1 MPIVGIAFS
10 VAAMSEKDSLLEG
23 LSRLLLEHGYL
34 SSEALARGEEVA
46 ARTNVRLPAALT
58 RLGLLSEAELSDA
71 FSTLLEIPRIGRD
84 VLVAPKTLPDDLNP
98 VYLKSKRV
106 LPISISNDHVELA
119 MADPLDEAA
128 LSAVQFAFQK
138 PVFPVVA
145 EESDIEE
152 VLAELVNVSEA
163 NDEQMLQA
171 GANDALQINNDL
183 SAVTDRDSD
192 APVIRLVTRLVAKA
206 VTLHASDI
214 HIEPQADS
222 LVVRFRVDGDLG
234 DQEIHAKRLAD
245 PVVSRIK
252 LMAKLDIAEKRLPQD
267 GRAHTSVRG
276 NAIEL
281 RIATFPTLN
290 GESVVVRILGQL
302 DVDLE
307 LDKVGLT
314 TSGLLALK
322 ESLGKPNGLILI
334 TGPTGSGKTTTLYA
348 ALNEVRRPNIKMV
361 TVEDPVEYSLP
372 GISQLQVKPEIGLTF
387 ANALRSVLRNDPD
400 IIMVGEIRDKET
412 ADIAIRAAL
421 TGHLVLATLHT
432 NTAAGAITRLLDLGI
447 EDFLLS
453 SVLLLASAQRLV
465 RRVCQDC
472 GTWSNIDD
480 TEGLYLEKRLGV
492 ECGTLNHSVRIA
504 GGCERCNWKG
514 YKGRIPLFEAIPI
527 SNALRSMID
536 ANFDEAAFEDAARL
550 AGAKTLF
557 ADGVLQACTGMTTIE
572 EVLSVVGR

>member
-1 MPIVGIAFS
+1 
-10 VAAMSEKDSLLEG
+10 MSERDG
-23 LSRLLLEHGYL
+23 LSDGLSKLLLERGYL
-34 SSEALARGEEVA
+34 SAEALARGEEIA
-46 ARTNVRLPAALT
+46 ARTNVRLPATLT

-71 FSTLLEIPRIGRD
+71 FAKLLGIPRIGRE
-84 VLVAPKTLPDDLNP
+84 VLAAPKTLPPDLNP
-98 VYLKSKRV
+98 AYLKSKRV
-106 LPISISNDHVELA
+106 LPISVTPEGVELA

-128 LSAVQFAFQK
+128 LSAVCFAFQK

-145 EESDIEE
+145 DESDIEE
-152 VLAELVNVSEA
+152 VLAELVSPGEA
-163 NDEQMLQA
+163 N
-171 GANDALQINNDL
+171 NDQELLGVASDGIQISSDL

-192 APVIRLVTRLVAKA
+192 APVIRLVTRLIAKA
-206 VTLHASDI
+206 VSLHASDI
-214 HIEPQADS
+214 HVEPQTDS

-267 GRAHTSVRG
+267 GRAQTSVRG

-290 GESVVVRILGQL
+290 GESVVLRILGQL

-314 TSGLLALK
+314 SNGLSTLK
-322 ESLGKPNGLILI
+322 ESLKQPNGLILI

-372 GISQLQVKPEIGLTF
+372 GVSQLQIKPEIGLTF

-400 IIMVGEIRDKET
+400 VIMLGEIRDKET

-465 RRVCQDC
+465 RRVCQGC
-472 GTWSNIDD
+472 GVWSNIDE
-480 TEGLYLEKRLGV
+480 TERCYLQGRLGRHADSLS
-492 ECGTLNHSVRIA
+492 GTVRIA
-504 GGCERCNWKG
+504 KGCEQCNGKG
-514 YKGRIPLFEAIPI
+514 YRGRTPLFEAIPI
-527 SNALRSMID
+527 SDALRSMIKT
-536 ANFDEAAFEDAARL
+536 NFDEAEFEAAARL
-550 AGAKTLF
+550 AGANTLF
-557 ADGVLQACTGMTTIE
+557 LDGMQQASAGLTTIE
-572 EVLSVVGR
+572 EVLAVVGK

>member
-1 MPIVGIAFS
+1 M
-10 VAAMSEKDSLLEG
+10 
-23 LSRLLLEHGYL
+23 
-34 SSEALARGEEVA
+34 
-46 ARTNVRLPAALT
+46 
-58 RLGLLSEAELSDA
+58 
-71 FSTLLEIPRIGRD
+71 
-84 VLVAPKTLPDDLNP
+84 
-98 VYLKSKRV
+98 
-106 LPISISNDHVELA
+106 
-119 MADPLDEAA
+119 
-128 LSAVQFAFQK
+128 
-138 PVFPVVA
+138 VA

-152 VLAELVNVSEA
+152 VLAELANVSEA

-421 TGHLVLATLHT
+421 TGHLVS
-432 NTAAGAITRLLDLGI
+432 G
-447 EDFLLS
+447 
-453 SVLLLASAQRLV
+453 
-465 RRVCQDC
+465 
-472 GTWSNIDD
+472 NIA
-480 TEGLYLEKRLGV
+480 YQY
-492 ECGTLNHSVRIA
+492 
-504 GGCERCNWKG
+504 GCRSYN
-514 YKGRIPLFEAIPI
+514 PL
-527 SNALRSMID
+527 
-536 ANFDEAAFEDAARL
+536 
-550 AGAKTLF
+550 T
-557 ADGVLQACTGMTTIE
+557 
-572 EVLSVVGR
+572 

>member
-1 MPIVGIAFS
+1 
-10 VAAMSEKDSLLEG
+10 MSERDGLSDG
-23 LSRLLLEHGYL
+23 LSRLLLERGYL
-34 SSEALARGEEVA
+34 SAEALARGEEIA
-46 ARTNVRLPAALT
+46 ARTNVRLPATLT

-71 FSTLLEIPRIGRD
+71 FSKLLGIPRIGREA
-84 VLVAPKTLPDDLNP
+84 LAAPKTLPPDLNSA
-98 VYLKSKRV
+98 YLKSKRV
-106 LPISISNDHVELA
+106 LPISVTPEGVELA

-128 LSAVQFAFQK
+128 LSAVCFAFQK
-138 PVFPVVA
+138 PIFPVVA
-145 EESDIEE
+145 DESDIEE
-152 VLAELVNVSEA
+152 ILAELVGEA
-163 NDEQMLQA
+163 NNDQELPG
-171 GANDALQINNDL
+171 GASDGIQVSSDL

-192 APVIRLVTRLVAKA
+192 APVIRLVTRLIAKA
-206 VTLHASDI
+206 VSLHASDI
-214 HIEPQADS
+214 HVEPQADS

-234 DQEIHAKRLAD
+234 DQEVHAKRLAD

-267 GRAHTSVRG
+267 GRAQTSVRG

-290 GESVVVRILGQL
+290 GESVVLRILGQL

-314 TSGLLALK
+314 SNGLSTLK
-322 ESLGKPNGLILI
+322 ESLKQHNGLILI

-372 GISQLQVKPEIGLTF
+372 GVSQLQIKPEIGLTF

-400 IIMVGEIRDKET
+400 VIMLGEIRDKET

-465 RRVCQDC
+465 RRVCQGC
-472 GTWSNIDD
+472 GAWSNIDE
-480 TEGLYLEKRLGV
+480 TEWSYLQRRLGRHAGALG
-492 ECGTLNHSVRIA
+492 CTVRIA
-504 GGCERCNWKG
+504 KGCEQCNGKG
-514 YKGRIPLFEAIPI
+514 YRGRTPLFEAIPI
-527 SNALRSMID
+527 SDALRSMIKT
-536 ANFDEAAFEDAARL
+536 NFDEAEFEAAARL
-550 AGAKTLF
+550 AGANTLF
-557 ADGVLQACTGMTTIE
+557 LDGMQQASAGLTTIE
-572 EVLSVVGR
+572 EVLAVVGK